1 MNNIPNRRERRAAM
15 RYQGVLKAKSK
26 LSFVKWRELI
36 RETNKQGKEIFEA
49 KRDATEQSIADQLEA
64 KELVQIERWKEQGYT
79 QKEIE
84 KLREAWAI
92 LTIRDKETWH
102 TDKKIA
108 RKILKETSEA
118 LYNRKN
124 D

>member
-1 MNNIPNRRERRAAM
+1 MSNIPNRRERRAAM

-26 LSFVKWRELI
+26 LPFAKWLELI
-36 RETNKQGKEIFEA
+36 RETNKQGKEIFET

-79 QKEIE
+79 QEEIE